1 VAVWQFKF
9 TVIPVEGI
17 LTVHG
22 KMVDVV
28 PQFAARPPDALFD
41 DEKAF
46 PNYWE
51 GIDSTPMKKLAESV
65 LPLAKSWSD
74 EATMYG
80 NTKTD
85 DIQIWEDSVDVRLD
99 CSKLN
104 LKLLEAVVSAAR
116 EWNCCLVLCEG
127 GRIVSPALDLLL
139 DAVNA
144 SSAMKFVKNPKAFL
158 ESNERIFQSSN

>member
-1 VAVWQFKF
+1 MAVWQFKF
-9 TVIPVEGI
+9 TIVPVAGI
-17 LTVHG
+17 LRGHG
-22 KMVDVV
+22 KMVDVL
-28 PQFAARPPDALFD
+28 PQFAARTPDAIFA
-41 DEKAF
+41 DEDEF

-51 GIDSTPMKKLAESV
+51 GIDSTPMKELAERL
-65 LPLAKSWSD
+65 LPLAESWSD

-99 CSKLN
+99 CSNLN
-104 LKLLEAVVSAAR
+104 LTLLDAIVSAAR

-127 GRIVSPALDLLL
+127 GRIVSPNLQLLI

-158 ESNERIFQSSN
+158 ESNERIFQSRN